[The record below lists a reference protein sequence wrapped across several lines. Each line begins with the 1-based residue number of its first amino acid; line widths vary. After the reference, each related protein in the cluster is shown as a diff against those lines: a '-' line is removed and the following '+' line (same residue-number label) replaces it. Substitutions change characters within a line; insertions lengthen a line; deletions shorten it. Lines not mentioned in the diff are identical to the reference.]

1 MNHTVNELKKE
12 IEGKVKLTLP
22 SELKKITSTFVVEGA
37 QTIENEEYEETI
49 KDVEERVTCK
59 ALINQDDTEGN
70 MYAGVYVF
78 KNVKQEAFK
87 YDTMNATYENG
98 NASMYAG
105 GDSLDGDHVQPQ
117 RADIG
122 AHEDHR
128 GEPSQRIRVP
138 LVWYH

>member
-1 MNHTVNELKKE
+1 MR
-12 IEGKVKLTLP
+12 LTLP

-37 QTIENEEYEETI
+37 QTVENEEHEETI
-49 KDVEERVTCK
+49 KDVDGRVVCK

-70 MYAGVYVF
+70 TQAGEYVSR
-78 KNVKQEAFK
+78 NVKQEAFK
-87 YDTMNATYENG
+87 YDTMYATYENG
-98 NASMYAG
+98 NASTYAG
-105 GDSLDGDHVQPQ
+105 GDSHDGDHVQPQ
-117 RADIG
+117 RADVVG